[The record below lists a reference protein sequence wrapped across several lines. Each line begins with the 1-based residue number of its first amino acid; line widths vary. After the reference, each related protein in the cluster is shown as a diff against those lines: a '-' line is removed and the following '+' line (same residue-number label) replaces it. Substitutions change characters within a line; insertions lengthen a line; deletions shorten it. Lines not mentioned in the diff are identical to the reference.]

1 MLGRGH
7 GGAVKG
13 VILACRRIQGFCCC
27 SSVVLIHTGRP
38 KHPKHQ
44 STQSAKES
52 LQSLGVDVMP
62 RTGGPGGKLESR
74 VVIRV

>member
-1 MLGRGH
+1 LTDGKPDPVPGTKGWWEAMRSRLMLGRGH

-38 KHPKHQ
+38 KAPKAPKH
-44 STQSAKES
+44 T
-52 LQSLGVDVMP
+52 
-62 RTGGPGGKLESR
+62 
-74 VVIRV
+74 IC